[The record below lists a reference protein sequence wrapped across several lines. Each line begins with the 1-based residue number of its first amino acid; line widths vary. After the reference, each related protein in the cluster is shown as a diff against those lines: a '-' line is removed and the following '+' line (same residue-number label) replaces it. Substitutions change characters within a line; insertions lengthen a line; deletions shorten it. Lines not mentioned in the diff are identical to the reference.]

1 MSRLSGVVRG
11 GRSDIELPDEILSL
25 IPTDPF
31 EQLDLVVGLR
41 QKLQEMEMGI
51 HELKGKASR
60 FERDFREADSRL
72 KIIRHDNMNLT
83 KERDS
88 LATTVTDLNREMAK
102 LETFKR
108 KLIQSFSNEND
119 QQTEPVD
126 IRTCDQSVPDS
137 YPDKVNISLC
147 YLKADQR
154 KNVHCFQHSYS
165 KSSDLTHP
173 LDQGPRFSVSPW
185 IRPTRT
191 PDIISPRSSFSA
203 GPPKKT
209 SGAMSPTYTTL
220 RYSEQRTE
228 IFTCLS

>member
-1 MSRLSGVVRG
+1 MTDFSSSVIASTTFVSAANRTCWYQDMWPVSSWFVSRQRYCISIKMLMKLLNRTH
-11 GRSDIELPDEILSL
+11 ELPCL
-25 IPTDPF
+25 I
-31 EQLDLVVGLR
+31 
-41 QKLQEMEMGI
+41 
-51 HELKGKASR
+51 
-60 FERDFREADSRL
+60 
-72 KIIRHDNMNLT
+72 
-83 KERDS
+83 
-88 LATTVTDLNREMAK
+88 
-102 LETFKR
+102 
-108 KLIQSFSNEND
+108 
-119 QQTEPVD
+119 
-126 IRTCDQSVPDS
+126 
-137 YPDKVNISLC
+137 VNISLC

-173 LDQGPRFSVSPW
+173 LDQGNTGLFITSISQLDKYMNEYIWLMLIFYLAASKYTGPRFSVSPW

-209 SGAMSPTYTTL
+209 AGAMSPTYTTL

>member
-1 MSRLSGVVRG
+1 
-11 GRSDIELPDEILSL
+11 
-25 IPTDPF
+25 
-31 EQLDLVVGLR
+31 
-41 QKLQEMEMGI
+41 MEMGI
-51 HELKGKASR
+51 HELEGKTSR

-72 KIIRHDNMNLT
+72 KIILYDNV
-83 KERDS
+83 RRFS
-88 LATTVTDLNREMAK
+88 IISACPSA

-108 KLIQSFSNEND
+108 ILIQSFSNEND

-126 IRTCDQSVPDS
+126 IRTSDQSVPDS

-147 YLKADQR
+147 FLKEDQR

-191 PDIISPRSSFSA
+191 PDIISPRSNSSA

-220 RYSEQRTE
+220 
-228 IFTCLS
+228 

>member
-1 MSRLSGVVRG
+1 
-11 GRSDIELPDEILSL
+11 
-25 IPTDPF
+25 
-31 EQLDLVVGLR
+31 
-41 QKLQEMEMGI
+41 MEMGI

-137 YPDKVNISLC
+137 YPDK
-147 YLKADQR
+147 DQR

-173 LDQGPRFSVSPW
+173 LDQASKYIHRTKIFCFSL
-185 IRPTRT
+185 
-191 PDIISPRSSFSA
+191 D
-203 GPPKKT
+203 
-209 SGAMSPTYTTL
+209 
-220 RYSEQRTE
+220 
-228 IFTCLS
+228 